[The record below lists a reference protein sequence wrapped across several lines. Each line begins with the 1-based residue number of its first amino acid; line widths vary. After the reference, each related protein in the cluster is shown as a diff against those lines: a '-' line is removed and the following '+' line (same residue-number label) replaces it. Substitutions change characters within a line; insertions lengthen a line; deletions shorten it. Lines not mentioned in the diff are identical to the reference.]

1 MVSIHFG
8 MKNMIYEWIWKVD
21 NRQTIFSFISN
32 QFNLAFHRLLYI
44 YPIVT
49 DSYHF
54 FQIKIR
60 FLLSRFYRVFESA
73 SKTADVS
80 SFPQTVSRVGND
92 RRIGE
97 NHEQDFPGLAGPFL
111 CVRTLYPNYPF
122 PTSRTR
128 HSTLTYTLS
137 PQRTPFYHT
146 QSESVSSDV
155 LEPIRLEY
163 TVAQELF
170 AVLDREHNQAG
181 PQQIHQTW
189 VLSLHG
195 GRRLSRTI
203 FQIRSA
209 IPIELRGA
217 WKNTANVSWR
227 ERSVYY
233 RRQNTVAFIF
243 QFLSIIPLF

>member
-1 MVSIHFG
+1 MDASVKITN
-8 MKNMIYEWIWKVD
+8 K
-21 NRQTIFSFISN
+21 T
-32 QFNLAFHRLLYI
+32 
-44 YPIVT
+44 
-49 DSYHF
+49 
-54 FQIKIR
+54 FQVLPAP
-60 FLLSRFYRVFESA
+60 F
-73 SKTADVS
+73 
-80 SFPQTVSRVGND
+80 
-92 RRIGE
+92 
-97 NHEQDFPGLAGPFL
+97 FL
-111 CVRTLYPNYPF
+111 CVRSLYPDYPF

-189 VLSLHG
+189 VLFLHG

-217 WKNTANVSWR
+217 WKSAENVESWG
-227 ERSVYY
+227 ERSVYQPTLEH
-233 RRQNTVAFIF
+233 RR
-243 QFLSIIPLF
+243 LHLFSFPFYYPSVLIRV